1 MEGNGASSRQR
12 QMPVPPKPKHGPER
26 LNSLTGLNPALYVGR
41 GQTFA
46 KHVLL
51 RQYLRELAFKVLQS
65 PAPPQEFIYI
75 DGFSGP
81 WQSRGE
87 KFEDTSF
94 SISLSLLTDVRE
106 ALAAKG
112 RFPRMSA
119 VFVEEKPA
127 SFKRLQEA
135 VSQFPRIE
143 VLPLQG
149 NFEDRVGQIT
159 ALLSPSTFVFAFLD
173 PCGWKGIALERIAPL
188 VSHRPGEVLVNVMTN
203 SLVRHATFD
212 GVSASAGE
220 FFGGG
225 EWQHELGE
233 AEARLGSREM
243 AIVEV
248 YLRRLRATA
257 GFKYVATTRIRD
269 PDAARTYFHLAY
281 GTRHPAGMEVFRR
294 SEKRC
299 VEVQE
304 VAAAHAYHEHRE
316 RQEGVSDLFRESK
329 DDGSV
334 AAFKAWQGEAQAKA
348 KAEFDEWLRNGAA
361 TRASGWRANLLQ
373 HPFVDAPLVNTWVRD
388 AVKKGLL
395 RRESLGSDEVWTP
408 QVIKTA

>member
-1 MEGNGASSRQR
+1 
-12 QMPVPPKPKHGPER
+12 MPVPPKSNEGRDGAK
-26 LNSLTGLNPALYVGR
+26 LLAGLNPDLYVGR

-65 PAPPQEFIYI
+65 QVPPEEFLYI

-87 KFEDTSF
+87 VFEDTSF
-94 SISLSLLTDVRE
+94 NISLTLLTDVKE
-106 ALAAKG
+106 ALAARG
-112 RFPRMSA
+112 RFPRMRA
-119 VFVEEKPA
+119 IFVEERPA
-127 SFKRLQEA
+127 AFARLKEA
-135 VSQFPRIE
+135 VSRFPRIE

-149 NFEDRVGQIT
+149 RFEDWVGRII

-173 PCGWKGIALERIAPL
+173 PCGWKGIALQRIAPL
-188 VSHRPGEVLVNVMTN
+188 VSHCPSEVLVNVMTN

-225 EWQHELGE
+225 EWQPELEE
-233 AEARLGSREM
+233 AEIRLGSREM

-304 VAAAHAYHEHRE
+304 HAVAKAYHERRE
-316 RQEGVSDLFRESK
+316 REAGTIDLFRETK

-334 AAFKAWQGEAQAKA
+334 AAFGEWQGEARARA
-348 KAEFDEWLRNGAA
+348 KAEFDTWLHGGAA
-361 TRASGWRANLLQ
+361 VRASIWRATLLQ
-373 HPFVDAPLVNTWVRD
+373 HPFVDAPLVNAWVRD
-388 AVKKGLL
+388 ATKKGLL
-395 RRESLGSDEVWTP
+395 LRERVGPDEVWTP
-408 QVIKTA
+408 QVVKKA